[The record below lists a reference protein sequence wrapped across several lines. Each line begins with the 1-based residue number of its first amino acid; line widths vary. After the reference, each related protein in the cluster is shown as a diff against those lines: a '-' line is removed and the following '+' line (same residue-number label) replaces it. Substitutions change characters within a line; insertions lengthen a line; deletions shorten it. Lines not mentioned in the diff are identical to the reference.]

1 MASYN
6 SGADNGR
13 AKLGPRQVEDVRRLF
28 LSGQIR
34 ITDVSKAFRIS
45 KSSATRIIGCDSW
58 RSVWPCTDEHE
69 EQEYMS
75 RIEAVKDGKKTAKVR
90 HERAVEIIM
99 RVHAG
104 ECQSDLSSE
113 YGIARVN
120 VNSIVHGVHHQL
132 AYREAMMRIRRGE
145 SWQ

>member
-13 AKLGPRQVEDVRRLF
+13 AKLGPHQIEDIRRLF
-28 LSGQIR
+28 LSGQLS
-34 ITDVSKAFRIS
+34 ITEVSKIFGIS
-45 KSSATRIIGCDSW
+45 KSSAVRIIGCESW
-58 RSVWPCTDEHE
+58 RSVWPCDDEHE
-69 EQEYMS
+69 ERKYLSQ
-75 RIEAVKDGKKTAKVR
+75 IEAVKDGKKRSKVR

-104 ECQSDLSSE
+104 ERQSDISSE

-120 VNSIVHGVHHQL
+120 VNNIVHGVQHQL